1 MEEGQRQPAG
11 RTAEL
16 EHGVSNERA
25 GSGLK
30 PGGSHF
36 RPGGGTHTVD
46 KLGAGLH
53 RICTEVADRAQA
65 PADPVAGFDDDH
77 RKAGPYELPRG
88 GDARHAGADHQ
99 HICAVRLVHAPSL
112 AHSSEGS
119 DPPAPSVWRLTWR
132 RMKPG
137 ARARTR

>member
-1 MEEGQRQPAG
+1 MEEGQRQPASSA
-11 RTAEL
+11 TEA
-16 EHGVSNERA
+16 EHGVADEGTRS
-25 GSGLK
+25 GSEVGVLYL
-30 PGGSHF
+30 

-99 HICAVRLVHAPSL
+99 HICAVRLVHGPSF